1 MSTYFPSGKNIEA
14 TRKWFVVD
22 AAGQTVG
29 RLASQVAQVLMGKT
43 KPTYT
48 PFIDTGD
55 HVIIVNAEKVVF
67 SGDKW
72 KDKLYRHH
80 TGWPGGLKEIAA
92 GTLMKKYPERILE
105 YAVKGML
112 PKTKMGRAMSSK
124 LKVYA
129 GPDHPHQAQQPEKLD
144 LKTQAPKARV

>member
-14 TRKWFVVD
+14 TRKWYVVD

-55 HVIIVNAEKVVF
+55 HVIIVNADKVVF

-72 KDKLYRHH
+72 KDKFYRHH
-80 TGWPGGLKEIAA
+80 TGWPGGFKEIAA
-92 GTLMKKYPERILE
+92 GDLMKKHPERILE
-105 YAVKGML
+105 SAIKGML
-112 PKTKMGRAMSSK
+112 PKTKMGRAMASK
-124 LKVYA
+124 LKVYV

-144 LKTQAPKARV
+144 VKTQAPKARV